1 MPSPDADRPPEARAV
16 AERYLRRER
25 PLSAL
30 VVVLAVALFLA
41 AYAATSLLPAVGV
54 AAVLLVVARAPI
66 LTSNGTIRLR
76 TDADPK
82 TVAASFAGPTPPVLA
97 LQWGVADGVVPADDG
112 ATYPVSYLFGLRS
125 IEMAVETHVS
135 ETDDGARRVELDVT
149 ANGSAWATYTATIRD
164 DGEGTVVDVEYDA
177 ERRFGLRRVPQQLV
191 AERYRDEAL
200 AVQGYEVVARD
211 AHFGL

>member
-1 MPSPDADRPPEARAV
+1 MPSTDTDRLREARVV

-30 VVVLAVALFLA
+30 VVVLAVSIFLV

-54 AAVLLVVARAPI
+54 AAVLLVLVRAPI
-66 LTSNGTIRLR
+66 LKSNGTIRLR
-76 TDADPK
+76 TDADPE

-97 LQWGVADGVVPADDG
+97 LQWGVADDVVPADDRT
-112 ATYPVSYLFGLRS
+112 TYPVSYLFGLRTV
-125 IEMAVETHVS
+125 EMAVETRVP
-135 ETDDGARRVELDVT
+135 ETDDGTRCVELDVT
-149 ANGSAWATYTATIRD
+149 VNGSAWAAYAATIRD
-164 DGEGTVVDVEYDA
+164 EGDATVVDVDYDA
-177 ERRFGLRRVPQQLV
+177 KRRFGLRRVPQQFV